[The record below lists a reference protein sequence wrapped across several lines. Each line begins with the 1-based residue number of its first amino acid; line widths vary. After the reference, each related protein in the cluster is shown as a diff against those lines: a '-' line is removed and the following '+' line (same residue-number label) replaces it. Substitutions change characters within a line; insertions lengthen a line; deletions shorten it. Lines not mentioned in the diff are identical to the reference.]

1 MREAH
6 FKLVPT
12 QLLLLCPMAPQGGA
26 KGAELGTNL
35 KGSQGS
41 LLSLDYPSD
50 NSACH

>member
-26 KGAELGTNL
+26 KGAEFLLCPMSPQGGAKGAELGTN
-35 KGSQGS
+35 
-41 LLSLDYPSD
+41 
-50 NSACH
+50 